1 MDPELQEML
10 SLFQDESLDLLD
22 VMEDSL
28 LSMQDSGM
36 DKENINAVFRAVHTV
51 KGGAGMLQ
59 LEELVNFTHEAEN
72 LLDRIRE
79 GEIELTDETITIF
92 LEVKDHLV
100 NLVNAVVNQ
109 EGEEN
114 YPDELSEKTEE
125 LLDIIKQISSE
136 TNEIEEEVKDEAEE
150 KHFDGLEF
158 VDDEEDLRVSEDEL
172 EKLIAQANSGALPEI
187 VEEDGKNDKKTD
199 SSKNE
204 ELVTQSQVE
213 EPDKKDEVKIQD
225 KLDKENDTK
234 ETKDIK
240 KSIKKTATLKV
251 DAYKIDALINIV
263 GEIVIANANVTQ
275 HARRVGDKELN
286 ESVDVLYRM
295 IEELREATM
304 QTRMIPIND
313 TFIRFKRVVRDVAK
327 QVGKN
332 VEMVSIGGE
341 TELDKTVIEKISDP
355 LIHLIRNAIDHGI
368 ESSKYRKEIGKAPKG
383 TLTLKAFHEA
393 GNIAIQVIDDGRG
406 IDPDIIFQKA
416 VEKGIISKDD
426 KLSKKE
432 IFALIMH
439 PGFSTAEKIS
449 NISGRGVGM
458 DVVKKNIEELRG
470 TIDIESEVGVGTTF
484 TIRLPLTLAIIDG
497 FMITITDEPYII
509 PLEMIIECI
518 ELSRDFKNFMQENS
532 YINLRN
538 HVLPLLDLRDFFGYE
553 KIKNTKKHRE
563 NIVIV
568 RFGTSKIGLVVDE
581 LKGEFQTVI
590 KPLGKVFR
598 NLKGIS
604 GATILGDGRVCP
616 ILDIPTLINEQIKNS
631 NKRR

>member
-213 EPDKKDEVKIQD
+213 EPDKKDEVKTQD

-368 ESSKYRKEIGKAPKG
+368 ESSKYRKEIGKNPKG

-406 IDPDIIFQKA
+406 INPEVIFQKA